1 MTDEKSKEAK
11 EETEK
16 TGLRPAQVA
25 AAALAAV
32 TAAFLGSSLGVY
44 GTVLGAG
51 LISVLTTVGSEFYLR
66 SFTGTKEATKKAK
79 AAASAAIT
87 DGKGW
92 TVKLAQPGPG
102 AKQGHRAGGIDQ
114 PTTRFPVPASPH
126 GDPDAPTVYLPKP
139 GGNDTDDDESGRRK
153 AFNAAWWKRRWPLI
167 VGTSAVAFVIG
178 MAVITGV
185 EGITGKSVSGGQG
198 STVGQL
204 VGKGSGTTGGDE
216 HREESPD
223 QQQTPTQQA
232 PATTSESPESPA
244 PTSESQQPGESS
256 STEQTPTRESPS
268 SQSEAPES
276 PPADIEDGSGT
287 GGGAEV
293 TPNAVP

>member
-1 MTDEKSKEAK
+1 MTEEKTKEPK

-16 TGLRPAQVA
+16 SGLRPAQVA

-51 LISVLTTVGSEFYLR
+51 VISVLTTIGSEFYLR
-66 SFTGTKEATKKAK
+66 SFAGTKEATKKAK

-87 DGKGW
+87 DGKIK
-92 TVKLAQPGPG
+92 TVKLAQ
-102 AKQGHRAGGIDQ
+102 QGQGRKAGGIDQ
-114 PTTRFPVPASPH
+114 ATTRFPVPASPH

-139 GGNDTDDDESGRRK
+139 GDDNEESAGDGRK

-167 VGTSAVAFVIG
+167 VGTSVVAFVIG

-216 HREESPD
+216 RHREDNPG
-223 QQQTPTQQA
+223 QQQPTQQA
-232 PATTSESPESPA
+232 PSPTSESPESPA
-244 PTSESQQPGESS
+244 PTSEPEQPGESS
-256 STEQTPTRESPS
+256 STQPTPTQESPS
-268 SQSEAPES
+268 SQTGAPE